1 MGFDWIIGYLAWR
14 RLGDLSATVYA
25 AGLHRIDGP
34 ADNNCPFFVKQIRRG
49 CFALAFYADK
59 CVATF
64 VGRPPLI
71 NHRYCSLDAP
81 LDVSDDI
88 LFSEG
93 DVLERG
99 LAELDENG
107 WDRHGRRHRVS
118 PIRIRYILS
127 VFREEVLEIALG
139 DGYQG
144 DLQEKAR
151 YVPIHDI
158 AIPKWH
164 SDKCSQILAKA
175 QAAWDACPDYFRFD
189 RQAPELREQPFR
201 DLNVKMQYLLYM
213 DYLHSTFLL
222 HRAVVKNTAVGH
234 QALFDTARQLLS
246 SVLATISNRDG
257 PHGLN
262 TAHGRHFSW
271 LVRHVNP
278 TRTSLNG
285 LTKVLG

>member
-1 MGFDWIIGYLAWR
+1 M
-14 RLGDLSATVYA
+14 GDLSATVYA

-81 LDVSDDI
+81 LDLSDDV
-88 LFSEG
+88 LFSRD

-118 PIRIRYILS
+118 PVRIRYILS

-151 YVPIHDI
+151 YVPVHDI
-158 AIPKWH
+158 ATPK
-164 SDKCSQILAKA
+164 SY
-175 QAAWDACPDYFRFD
+175 P
-189 RQAPELREQPFR
+189 
-201 DLNVKMQYLLYM
+201 NKMQPYSSQGSSSMGRMPRLFSIRPTGARSTGAALSRLGRVYAVSPLHGLL
-213 DYLHSTFLL
+213 
-222 HRAVVKNTAVGH
+222 
-234 QALFDTARQLLS
+234 ALDIFAAPGSGQERQRWPS
-246 SVLATISNRDG
+246 SV
-257 PHGLN
+257 
-262 TAHGRHFSW
+262 
-271 LVRHVNP
+271 V
-278 TRTSLNG
+278 
-285 LTKVLG
+285 

>member
-127 VFREEVLEIALG
+127 VFREQVLEIALG

-175 QAAWDACPDYFRFD
+175 
-189 RQAPELREQPFR
+189 
-201 DLNVKMQYLLYM
+201 
-213 DYLHSTFLL
+213 HS
-222 HRAVVKNTAVGH
+222 A
-234 QALFDTARQLLS
+234 QL
-246 SVLATISNRDG
+246 
-257 PHGLN
+257 PQ
-262 TAHGRHFSW
+262 
-271 LVRHVNP
+271 
-278 TRTSLNG
+278 
-285 LTKVLG
+285 K